1 MKKIITVLS
10 LLITVLLLFN
20 GFLLLLLGIGQY
32 EGLRTFLDQFA
43 SDGSLE
49 SFTIGLHNRLRIPL
63 SLTGSILFVLGGL
76 SVTMRE
82 RFKHT
87 LQAFLLWL
95 PVYAKATWE
104 DARVFSKELRLKEIA
119 WWEWLLLIGLAAL
132 AFAGRWVWIDRPMLH
147 DESYT
152 FIAFAQRGLRASM
165 TDYHL
170 PNNHI
175 FNTIQIHVLYRWL
188 GNAGPII
195 VRLPAFV
202 AGVLLTVS
210 VYLYTRREYGRW
222 QALLAC
228 ALVAVLPWLKLQSV
242 NGRGYMLMALF
253 TIWMAALSEVVR
265 RTCNRF
271 AWLLLVLVSVLN
283 FYTLPVAL
291 YPFAILW
298 VWLLFSGAL
307 GDIGDDYQNQA
318 VFGKYL
324 LGYGILTGVL
334 TFLLYLPVFLFGS
347 GWDSFFN
354 NPFVARLS
362 FLDFRQTLPIRLA
375 ETLRDWSWEVP
386 QAMVVVIIA
395 GLILYLLLR
404 RAVKDCRVSLPLVT
418 LLVLA
423 VIFAVQRPNPWSRTW
438 TYLLPMLLIW
448 SAAGLVSFLKALASS
463 PTARKTTEVLMSV
476 LLVGLIGFGVVHL
489 RQNSEYHQGEMGDVE
504 TITLWLRER
513 ITEEDVVLASVDF
526 STAYWYY
533 FDYYGMP
540 MGTVLGL
547 RERDRWQDIYLV
559 MDRRE
564 DSAYQ
569 NLFTGTRFD
578 TTICPP
584 AAVEQVHEY
593 GNFTVFV
600 CDPVNP

>member
-1 MKKIITVLS
+1 NT
-10 LLITVLLLFN
+10 LL
-20 GFLLLLLGIGQY
+20 
-32 EGLRTFLDQFA
+32 
-43 SDGSLE
+43 
-49 SFTIGLHNRLRIPL
+49 
-63 SLTGSILFVLGGL
+63 
-76 SVTMRE
+76 
-82 RFKHT
+82 
-87 LQAFLLWL
+87 
-95 PVYAKATWE
+95 
-104 DARVFSKELRLKEIA
+104 
-119 WWEWLLLIGLAAL
+119 
-132 AFAGRWVWIDRPMLH
+132 
-147 DESYT
+147 
-152 FIAFAQRGLRASM
+152 
-165 TDYHL
+165 
-170 PNNHI
+170 
-175 FNTIQIHVLYRWL
+175 IHVLYGWL

-253 TIWMAALSEVVR
+253 TIWMVALSEIVQ

-298 VWLLFSGAL
+298 VWLLFSGIL

-318 VFGKYL
+318 VFVKYL

-334 TFLLYLPVFLFGS
+334 TFLLYLPVFLIGS

-386 QAMVVVIIA
+386 QAMVIVIIA

-448 SAAGLVSFLKALASS
+448 SAAGLVSFLKAVASS
-463 PTARKTTEVLMSV
+463 PTARKTTEVLISV

-513 ITEEDVVLASVDF
+513 ISEEDVVLTSVDF

-569 NLFTGTRFD
+569 NLFSGSPFD
-578 TTICPP
+578 PSICPP
-584 AAVEQVHEY
+584 AMVERVHDY
-593 GNFTVFV
+593 GNFAVFV

>member
-10 LLITVLLLFN
+10 LLVSVLLLFT

-43 SDGSLE
+43 RDGSLE
-49 SFTIGLHNRLRIPL
+49 SFSIDLHNRLRIPL
-63 SLTGSILFVLGGL
+63 SLIGSILFVLGGL

-87 LQAFLLWL
+87 LHAFLLWL

-104 DARVFSKELRLKEIA
+104 DARVFGKELRLKEIV
-119 WWEWLLLIGLAAL
+119 WWEWLLLIVLVSL

-175 FNTIQIHVLYRWL
+175 FNTVLIHYLYRWF

-195 VRLPAFV
+195 VRLPAFL

-210 VYLYTRREYGRW
+210 VYLYTRREYGCW

-228 ALVAVLPWLKLQSV
+228 ALIAVLPWLKLQSV

-253 TIWMAALSEVVR
+253 TVWMAALSEILR

-298 VWLLFSGAL
+298 VWLLFSGIL
-307 GDIGDDYQNQA
+307 GDIGDEYQNLM

-324 LGYGILTGVL
+324 LGYGVLTGTM
-334 TFLLYLPVFLFGS
+334 TFFLYLPVFLFGS

-362 FLDFRQTLPIRLA
+362 FNDFRQTLPIRLA
-375 ETLRDWSWEVP
+375 ETWRDWTWEVP
-386 QAMVVVIIA
+386 LAMVVIVIA
-395 GLILYLLLR
+395 GLVLYLLLR
-404 RAVKDCRVSLPLVT
+404 RAVKDSRVSLPLVS

-438 TYLLPMLLIW
+438 TYLLPLLLIW
-448 SAAGLVSFLKALASS
+448 SAAGLVGLVEVLASS
-463 PTARKTTEVLMSV
+463 PRVRKSAEMLMGI
-476 LLVGLIGFGVVHL
+476 LWLGLMVFGVVHL
-489 RQNSEYHQGEMGDVE
+489 LQNSEYHQGKMGEVE
-504 TITLWLRER
+504 IITLWLRER
-513 ITEEDVVLASVDF
+513 ISEEDVVLASVDF

-533 FDYYGMP
+533 FDYYDMP
-540 MGTVLGL
+540 MNTVINL
-547 RERDRWQDIYLV
+547 RSRDQWNRFYLL

-564 DSAYQ
+564 DSTYQ
-569 NLFTGTRFD
+569 SLFIGTPFD
-578 TTICPP
+578 ASICPP
-584 AAVEQVHEY
+584 SAVEQVHEY

-600 CDPVNP
+600 CDSVNY

>member
-1 MKKIITVLS
+1 MKKILTVLS

-32 EGLRTFLDQFA
+32 EGLRSFLDQFA
-43 SDGSLE
+43 RDGSLE
-49 SFTIGLHNRLRIPL
+49 SFSVDLHNRLRIPL
-63 SLTGSILFVLGGL
+63 ALIGSILFVLGGL

-82 RFKHT
+82 RFKHA
-87 LQAFLLWL
+87 LHSFLVWL

-104 DARVFSKELRLKEIA
+104 DARVFGKELRLKEIA
-119 WWEWLLLIGLAAL
+119 WWEWLLLIVLMSL
-132 AFAGRWVWIDRPMLH
+132 AFAGRWVWIDRPMMH

-152 FIAFAQRGLRASM
+152 FIAFAQRGLRAVMS
-165 TDYHL
+165 DYHL

-175 FNTIQIHVLYRWL
+175 FNTILIHVLYRWF
-188 GNAGPII
+188 GNAGPVI
-195 VRLPAFV
+195 VRLPAFL
-202 AGVLLTVS
+202 AGVLLTMS

-253 TIWMAALSEVVR
+253 TIWMAALSEIVR
-265 RTCNRF
+265 RACNRF

-298 VWLLFSGAL
+298 VWLLFSGIL
-307 GDIGDDYQNQA
+307 GDIGDEYQNLA

-324 LGYGILTGVL
+324 LGYGVLTGAL

-362 FLDFRQTLPIRLA
+362 FNDFRQTLPIRLA
-375 ETLRDWSWEVP
+375 ETWRDWTWEVP
-386 QAMVVVIIA
+386 LVMVVVIIA
-395 GLILYLLLR
+395 GLLLYLLLR
-404 RAVKDCRVSLPLVT
+404 RAVKDSRVSLPLVT

-438 TYLLPMLLIW
+438 TYLLPLLLIW
-448 SAAGLVSFLKALASS
+448 SAAGLVGLIESLASS
-463 PTARKTTEVLMSV
+463 PAVRKGAVMLMAV
-476 LLVGLIGFGVVHL
+476 LLVGLVVFGVVHML
-489 RQNSEYHQGEMGDVE
+489 RNSEYYQGEMGEVE
-504 TITLWLRER
+504 TITLWLRDR
-513 ITEEDVVLASVDF
+513 ISEEDIVLASVDF

-533 FDYYGMP
+533 FDYYDMP
-540 MGTVLGL
+540 MDTVLGL
-547 RERDRWQDIYLV
+547 GERDHWQNIYLL

-564 DSAYQ
+564 DDAYQ
-569 NLFTGTRFD
+569 SLFTGTPFD
-578 TTICPP
+578 PSICPP
-584 AAVEQVHEY
+584 AMVERVHEY

-600 CDPVNP
+600 CDPINP